1 MYDIPCSVKD
11 CLIMIELKMS
21 LVEVFLGES
30 RTKCILKTLITDSS
44 ILKIIFHIFKD
55 VTQMLLRL

>member
-30 RTKCILKTLITDSS
+30 YKMYLKNIDNKFFNP
-44 ILKIIFHIFKD
+44 KIKNNFSYF
-55 VTQMLLRL
+55 